1 MLNVE
6 NFCFFAIEMWKTLH
20 YNNPYRWYFMSN
32 LDFYYNDLWSRTL
45 QKVHESKQVAEDV
58 EMYFSG
64 AKITEISE
72 NSVQLVVPLF
82 LTYSLIISNIKLLEE
97 CFEEVLGK
105 HVEIKPVMEEDV
117 RTGIAAVN
125 SKYFDRDIDQI
136 QRFENFVVGKSNIQA
151 HAAAL
156 TCANNLGILYN
167 PLFIYGNPGLGKT
180 HLLNA
185 VGNKVRST
193 FPNKKIGFVTG
204 LGFIEALD
212 KARKAGT
219 IEEFKE
225 AFYDLDLLLVD
236 DIQWIAGKN
245 WTQEVF
251 FTIFNTLVNNRKQI
265 CITSDRTPDDIK
277 GMEDRIIS
285 RFNQGLN
292 VNIESPEYETSIKI
306 LQMKIA
312 HSIAVSETVDEEVLS
327 YIATNFS
334 KDVRSL
340 EGAIN
345 RLLFY
350 YINFNID
357 KEDHIT
363 LKLAM
368 DAFKGQIADNR
379 NELSISKVRKVVCDY
394 YNLTK
399 QQICSSNRTKNIAI
413 PRHIA
418 MYLCRTLLDAPYK
431 EIGNEFGKRDHSTV
445 ISACEKVES
454 LIKTDPAYS
463 KAITEIKNRIS

>member
-1 MLNVE
+1 
-6 NFCFFAIEMWKTLH
+6 
-20 YNNPYRWYFMSN
+20 MSN
-32 LDFYYNDLWSRTL
+32 IDFYYNDLWSRIL
-45 QKVHESKQVAEDV
+45 QKVHESKQVSEDV
-58 EMYFSG
+58 EMYLSG
-64 AKITEISE
+64 AKITDISE
-72 NSVQLVVPLF
+72 NSVQIVVPLF
-82 LTYSLIISNIKLLEE
+82 FTYSLVINHQTLLET
-97 CFEEVLGK
+97 CFEEILNQ
-105 HVEIKPVMEEDV
+105 HVEVKAVMEDELTV
-117 RTGIAAVN
+117 MAAPNN
-125 SKYFDRDIDQI
+125 SEYFDREIDSI
-136 QRFENFVVGKSNIQA
+136 QRFENFIVGKSNIQA
-151 HAAAL
+151 QAAAL

-185 VGNKVRST
+185 VGNKVRAT

-204 LGFIEALD
+204 LGFIESLG
-212 KARKAGT
+212 KARKAG
-219 IEEFKE
+219 IVEEFKE

-265 CITSDRTPDDIK
+265 CITADRTPDDIK

-306 LQMKIA
+306 LQMKLA
-312 HSIAVSETVDEEVLS
+312 PNLNVAETVDEEVLS

-340 EGAIN
+340 EGAVN

-350 YINFNID
+350 YINFKKD
-357 KEDHIT
+357 EDDHIT
-363 LKLAM
+363 LKLATE
-368 DAFKGQIADNR
+368 AFKGQVVDNK

-418 MYLCRTLLDAPYK
+418 MYLCRTMLDAPYK

-445 ISACEKVES
+445 INACEKVES

-463 KAITEIKNRIS
+463 KAINEIKSRIS